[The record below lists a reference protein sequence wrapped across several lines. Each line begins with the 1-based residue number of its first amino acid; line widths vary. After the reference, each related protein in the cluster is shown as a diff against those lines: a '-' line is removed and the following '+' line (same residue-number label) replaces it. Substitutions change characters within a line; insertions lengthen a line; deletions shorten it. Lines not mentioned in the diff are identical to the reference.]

1 MSNRISAP
9 VTLSYINAIQ
19 PGDVIHDTKLSGF
32 GARRQ
37 KNAISYFVKFRVGGQ
52 QRWVT
57 IGQHGRPDDDGGT
70 WTPDSARRKA
80 IKIMGNPALADK
92 PLPVAKPTR
101 PMFNDIADEFM
112 KLHGAK
118 HKPRT
123 LEEQQRIVRLYLK
136 PAFGHMEIAAL
147 TRTEAETAHAGWK
160 DKPRAANHALAVLS
174 TLMNWAE
181 EHGYRNRDTNPCRR
195 IPHYPQNNRERFLQ
209 PQELARLGTVLKQV
223 EKAGAVD
230 IYALAAI
237 RLLIFTGAR
246 LSEILTLRWSYVDL
260 QRQAL
265 LLPDSKTGQKT
276 IPLNAAAIAVLKKI
290 PKMEKNPHVI
300 VGSKPGSRLINLQ
313 KPWRYVRALAKLD
326 DVRIHDLRHTF
337 ASVGVAAGGSLPIIG
352 RALGHSQVSTT
363 QRYAHLTD
371 TPVHQLTQAI
381 GKQLYQALAKKPPKR
396 RKEVTASG

>member
-37 KNAISYFVKFRVGGQ
+37 RNAISYFVKFRVGGQ

-57 IGQHGRPDDDGGT
+57 IGQHGRPDGEGGT

-92 PLPVAKPTR
+92 PALPVAAPTR
-101 PMFNDIADEFM
+101 PMFNDVADAFIKM
-112 KLHGAK
+112 HGAK
-118 HKPRT
+118 YKPRT
-123 LEEQQRIVRLYLK
+123 AEEVQRIIRLHLK
-136 PAFGHMEIAAL
+136 PAFGHLEIAAI

-160 DKPRAANHALAVLS
+160 DKPRAANHALAILS
-174 TLMNWAE
+174 KLMSWAE
-181 EHGYRNRDTNPCRR
+181 EHGYRDRDSNPCRR

-209 PQELARLGTVLKQV
+209 PQELTRLGTVLKQV

-230 IYALAAI
+230 LYAIAAI
-237 RLLIFTGAR
+237 KLLIFTGAR

-300 VGSKPGSRLINLQ
+300 VGRKAGSRLINLQ
-313 KPWRYVRALAKLD
+313 KPWRYIRSLAKLD

-371 TPVHQLTQAI
+371 TPVHQLTQMV
-381 GKQLYQALAKKPPKR
+381 GEQLSAALNRKKRAARPRP
-396 RKEVTASG
+396 

>member
-37 KNAISYFVKFRVGGQ
+37 RNAISYFVKFRVGGQ

-57 IGQHGRPDDDGGT
+57 IGQHGRPDGAGGT

-92 PLPVAKPTR
+92 PALPVAAPTR
-101 PMFNDIADEFM
+101 PMFNDVADAFIKM
-112 KLHGAK
+112 HGAK
-118 HKPRT
+118 YKPRT
-123 LEEQQRIVRLYLK
+123 AEEVQRIIRLHLK
-136 PAFGHMEIAAL
+136 PAFGHLEIAAI

-160 DKPRAANHALAVLS
+160 DKPRAANHALAILS
-174 TLMNWAE
+174 KLMSWAE
-181 EHGYRNRDTNPCRR
+181 EHGYRDRDSNPCRR

-209 PQELARLGTVLKQV
+209 PQELTRLGTVLKQV

-230 IYALAAI
+230 LYAIAAI
-237 RLLIFTGAR
+237 KLLIFTGAR

-276 IPLNAAAIAVLKKI
+276 IPLNAAAVAVLKKL
-290 PKMEKNPHVI
+290 PKMDKNPHVI
-300 VGSKPGSRLINLQ
+300 VGRKPGSRLINLQ
-313 KPWRYVRALAKLD
+313 KPWRYIRSLAKLD

-371 TPVHQLTQAI
+371 TPVHQLTQLVGERLAD
-381 GKQLYQALAKKPPKR
+381 ALNKKKR
-396 RKEVTASG
+396 AARPRP

>member
-9 VTLSYINAIQ
+9 VTLSYLNAIQ
-19 PGDVIHDTKLSGF
+19 PGDIIHDTKLSGF

-37 KNAISYFVKFRVGGQ
+37 KNAISYFVKLRVGGQ

-70 WTPDSARRKA
+70 WTPDTARRKA

-92 PLPVAKPTR
+92 PAPPVVKLSCL
-101 PMFNDIADEFM
+101 MFGDVADEFM

-123 LEEQQRIVRLYLK
+123 GEEQQRILRLYLK
-136 PAFGHMEIAAL
+136 PAFGHLEFAAIK
-147 TRTEAETAHAGWK
+147 RTHVEEAHAGWK

-174 TLMNWAE
+174 TMMNWAE
-181 EHGYRNRDTNPCRR
+181 EHGYRDRDTNPCRR
-195 IPHYPQNNRERFLQ
+195 IPHYPQNNRECFLQ
-209 PQELARLGTVLKQV
+209 PEELARLGTVLKQV
-223 EKAGAVD
+223 EKAGSVEP
-230 IYALAAI
+230 YALAAI

-260 QRQAL
+260 QRQTL

-300 VGSKPGSRLINLQ
+300 VGRKPGSRLINLQ
-313 KPWRYVRALAKLD
+313 KPWQYVRSLAKLD
-326 DVRIHDLRHTF
+326 DVRLHDLRHTF

-381 GKQLYQALAKKPPKR
+381 GEQLFQSLAKKPSKR
-396 RKEVTASG
+396 RNAA

>member
-1 MSNRISAP
+1 MANHVSAP
-9 VTLSYINAIQ
+9 VTISRINTMR
-19 PGDVIHDTKLSGF
+19 PGDIIYDDKLHGF

-37 KNAISYFVKFRVGGQ
+37 KDAISYFVKMRVSGK
-52 QRWVT
+52 QRWFT
-57 IGQHGRPDDDGGT
+57 IGQHGRPDGEGFT

-80 IKIMGNPALADK
+80 IKIMGNPALAEK
-92 PLPVAKPTR
+92 PALPVAQPTR
-101 PMFNDIADEFM
+101 PMFNDVADEFM

-123 LEEQQRIVRLYLK
+123 ADEQRRIMRLYLK
-136 PAFGHMEIAAL
+136 PAFGHLEIAAL

-209 PQELARLGTVLKQV
+209 PQELTRLGTVLKQA

-230 IYALAAI
+230 VYAIAAI
-237 RLLIFTGAR
+237 KLLIFTGAR

-260 QRQAL
+260 QRQVL

-276 IPLNAAAIAVLKKI
+276 ITLNTAAIAVLKKL

-300 VGSKPGSRLINLQ
+300 VGRKEGSRLINLQ
-313 KPWRYVRALAKLD
+313 KPWRHVRHLAKLD

-352 RALGHSQVSTT
+352 RALGHSQPSTT

-371 TPVHQLTQAI
+371 TPVHQLTQLVGDRLTEAM
-381 GKQLYQALAKKPPKR
+381 KKKPPKR
-396 RKEVTASG
+396 IRGLAA

>member
-1 MSNRISAP
+1 MSNRITAP

-37 KNAISYFVKFRVGGQ
+37 TNAISYFVKMRVNGQ
-52 QRWVT
+52 QRWIT

-80 IKIMGNPALADK
+80 IKIMGNPTLAEK
-92 PLPVAKPTR
+92 AAPPLAKPSR
-101 PMFNDIADEFM
+101 PMFNDVADAFVS
-112 KLHGAK
+112 LHGAK
-118 HKPRT
+118 LKPRT
-123 LEEQQRIVRLYLK
+123 LEEQHRIMRRYLK
-136 PAFGHMEIAAL
+136 PAFGHLEFAAI
-147 TRTEAETAHAGWK
+147 TRTDAETAHARWK

-174 TLMNWAE
+174 SLMNWAE
-181 EHGYRNRDTNPCRR
+181 GHGYRDRDTNPCRR

-209 PQELARLGTVLKQV
+209 PHELARLGTALKQI
-223 EKAGAVD
+223 EKADAVD

-237 RLLIFTGAR
+237 KLLIFTGAR

-260 QRQAL
+260 NRQAL

-276 IPLNAAAIAVLKKI
+276 VPLNAAAITVLKKI

-300 VGSKPGSRLINLQ
+300 VGRKPGSRLINLQ
-313 KPWRYVRALAKLD
+313 KPWRYVRSLAKLD

-371 TPVHQLTQAI
+371 TPVHQLTQVV
-381 GKQLYQALAKKPPKR
+381 GKRLADALNKTTRSKAR
-396 RKEVTASG
+396 T

>member
-1 MSNRISAP
+1 MTHRISAP

-19 PGDVIHDTKLSGF
+19 PGDIIHDTKLAGF

-37 KNAISYFVKFRVGGQ
+37 KNAISYFVKLRVGGQ
-52 QRWVT
+52 QKWIT

-70 WTPDSARRKA
+70 WTPDSARRRA
-80 IKIMGNPALADK
+80 LKIMGNPAITDK
-92 PLPVAKPTR
+92 PAPSAAKPDRLRFDT
-101 PMFNDIADEFM
+101 IADEFL

-123 LEEQQRIVRLYLK
+123 MEEQDRIMRRYLK
-136 PAFGHMEIAAL
+136 PALGHLELASI
-147 TRTEAETAHAGWK
+147 TRAHVEAAHASWK

-181 EHGYRNRDTNPCRR
+181 EHGYRDRDTNPCRR
-195 IPHYPQNNRERFLQ
+195 IAHYPQNNRERFLQ
-209 PQELARLGTVLKQV
+209 PDELARLGHVLKQV
-223 EKAGAVD
+223 EKSSAIDA
-230 IYALAAI
+230 YALAAI

-260 QRQAL
+260 QRHAL

-276 IPLNAAAIAVLKKI
+276 IPLNAAAIAVLRKI

-300 VGSKPGSRLINLQ
+300 VGRKPGSRLINLQ
-313 KPWRYVRALAKLD
+313 KPWRYVRSLARLD

-371 TPVHQLTQAI
+371 TPVHQLTETV
-381 GKQLYQALAKKPPKR
+381 GEHLLAAMNTKR
-396 RKEVTASG
+396 RTAMA

>member
-37 KNAISYFVKFRVGGQ
+37 TNAISYFVKLRVGGQ
-52 QRWVT
+52 QRWIT
-57 IGQHGRPDDDGGT
+57 IGQHGRPDGEGGT

-92 PLPVAKPTR
+92 PALPVTTPTR
-101 PMFNDIADEFM
+101 PMFNDVADAFIKM
-112 KLHGAK
+112 HGAK
-118 HKPRT
+118 YKPRT
-123 LEEQQRIVRLYLK
+123 AEEVQRIIRLHLK
-136 PAFGHMEIAAL
+136 PAFGHLEIAAL
-147 TRTEAETAHAGWK
+147 TRTHAETAHAGWK
-160 DKPRAANHALAVLS
+160 DKPRAANHALAILS
-174 TLMNWAE
+174 KLMSWAE

-230 IYALAAI
+230 PYAIAAI
-237 RLLIFTGAR
+237 KLLIFTGAR

-276 IPLNAAAIAVLKKI
+276 IPLNAAAVAVLKKL
-290 PKMEKNPHVI
+290 PKIDKNPHVI
-300 VGSKPGSRLINLQ
+300 VGRKPGSRLINLQ
-313 KPWRYVRALAKLD
+313 KPWRYIRSLAKLD

-371 TPVHQLTQAI
+371 TPVHQLTQLVGERLAD
-381 GKQLYQALAKKPPKR
+381 ALNKKKR
-396 RKEVTASG
+396 AARPRP